1 MKKLFNLLMIA
12 LCVFA
17 TACSDDDDPKPVPL
31 SVNPAELTFAVEG
44 GSQEVTLSLAGA
56 IASPDK
62 DWCTAVVTE
71 SKAKITVTA
80 NEETQIRTAKV
91 TFTVGE
97 QKVNVTVTQS
107 GKEVVAE
114 ELTPE
119 KTEVNFEAAGGE
131 EAVKVT
137 ATAAFTAESSET
149 WLTATA
155 AADKV
160 TLKAAANTGEAR
172 SAKVTLKMG
181 EKMAEITV
189 NQAKGAPEEVN
200 YNSYIG
206 TWKVKGTGSTAEQ
219 QNEYTVIITAKEQ
232 GKTYDV
238 AGWCGNAVVQAYP
251 FEMEYQSDGSI
262 LVKGHQ
268 ELATVGEGDTRSVV
282 VVAGVIPVN
291 GGYSLIKSAEI
302 ESGKTKG
309 YTAFVGKYNGTE
321 LKMIGQEVTLTGGA
335 KYTFGA
341 LKYYLYQ
348 FNPDPEKV
356 GFYSLKEDDGYA
368 WDVVMTKI
376 SNNTSSMSVRH
387 DGFPTIGEFAN
398 SALAY

>member
-17 TACSDDDDPKPVPL
+17 TACSDDDDSKPLPL
-31 SVNPAELTFAVEG
+31 SVNPTELTFAVEG
-44 GSQEVTLSLAGA
+44 GSQDVTLSLAGA

-181 EKMAEITV
+181 EKVAETTV
-189 NQAKGAPEEVN
+189 NQAAPKVITYED
-200 YNSYIG
+200 YLG
-206 TWKVKGTGSTAEQ
+206 TWTVTSSMLEQGDYTIVVSQKVAGES
-219 QNEYTVIITAKEQ
+219 YTVTGW
-232 GKTYDV
+232 GK
-238 AGWCGNAVVQAYP
+238 
-251 FEMEYQSDGSI
+251 
-262 LVKGHQ
+262 
-268 ELATVGEGDTRSVV
+268 SVV
-282 VVAGVIPVN
+282 ATDPKYAFTMQYVANQHAIAIYTEQSLGTYTDADDITYPVHLTGLIP
-291 GGYSLIKSAEI
+291 
-302 ESGKTKG
+302 
-309 YTAFVGKYNGTE
+309 YNGSYSYVTTTNPTACMAGILNGNKVE
-321 LKMIGQEVTLTGGA
+321 WVGQEVSIGTAGT
-335 KYTFGA
+335 KYTYAGFCYFIEDAKGD
-341 LKYYLYQ
+341 YLN
-348 FNPDPEKV
+348 FKIDWPFAGNP
-356 GFYSLKEDDGYA
+356 
-368 WDVVMTKI
+368 VMTKV
-376 SNNTSSMSVRH
+376 SS
-387 DGFPTIGEFAN
+387 N
-398 SALAY
+398 SASVKAAVNGNLVSKSAIEAIAE

>member
-17 TACSDDDDPKPVPL
+17 TACSDDDDSKPLPL
-31 SVNPAELTFAVEG
+31 SVNPTELTFAVEG
-44 GSQEVTLSLAGA
+44 GSQDVTLSLAGA

-181 EKMAEITV
+181 EKVAEITV
-189 NQAKGAPEEVN
+189 NQAAPKVITYED
-200 YNSYIG
+200 YLG
-206 TWKVKGTGSTAEQ
+206 TWTVTSSMLEQGDYTIVVSQKVAGES
-219 QNEYTVIITAKEQ
+219 YTVTGW
-232 GKTYDV
+232 GK
-238 AGWCGNAVVQAYP
+238 
-251 FEMEYQSDGSI
+251 
-262 LVKGHQ
+262 
-268 ELATVGEGDTRSVV
+268 SVV
-282 VVAGVIPVN
+282 ATDPKYAFTMQYVANQHAIAIYTEQSLGTYTDADDITYPVHLTGLIP
-291 GGYSLIKSAEI
+291 
-302 ESGKTKG
+302 
-309 YTAFVGKYNGTE
+309 YNGSYSYVTTTNPSPCMAGILNGNKVE
-321 LKMIGQEVTLTGGA
+321 WVGQEVSIGTAGT
-335 KYTFGA
+335 KYTYAGFCYFIEDAKGD
-341 LKYYLYQ
+341 YLN
-348 FNPDPEKV
+348 FKIDWPFAGNP
-356 GFYSLKEDDGYA
+356 
-368 WDVVMTKI
+368 VMTKV
-376 SNNTSSMSVRH
+376 SS
-387 DGFPTIGEFAN
+387 N
-398 SALAY
+398 SASVKAAVNGNLVSKSAVEAIAE

>member
-181 EKMAEITV
+181 EKVAEITV
-189 NQAKGAPEEVN
+189 NQAAPKVITYED
-200 YNSYIG
+200 YLG
-206 TWKVKGTGSTAEQ
+206 TWTVTSSMLEQGDYTIVVSQKVAGES
-219 QNEYTVIITAKEQ
+219 YTVTGW
-232 GKTYDV
+232 GK
-238 AGWCGNAVVQAYP
+238 
-251 FEMEYQSDGSI
+251 
-262 LVKGHQ
+262 
-268 ELATVGEGDTRSVV
+268 SVV
-282 VVAGVIPVN
+282 ATDPKYAFTMQYVANQHAIAIYTEQSLGTYTDADDITYPVHLTGLIP
-291 GGYSLIKSAEI
+291 
-302 ESGKTKG
+302 
-309 YTAFVGKYNGTE
+309 YNGSYSYVTTTNPTACMAGILNGNKVE
-321 LKMIGQEVTLTGGA
+321 WVGQEVSIGTAGT
-335 KYTFGA
+335 KYTYAGFCYFIEDAKGD
-341 LKYYLYQ
+341 YLN
-348 FNPDPEKV
+348 FKIDWPFAGNP
-356 GFYSLKEDDGYA
+356 
-368 WDVVMTKI
+368 VMTKV
-376 SNNTSSMSVRH
+376 SS
-387 DGFPTIGEFAN
+387 N
-398 SALAY
+398 SASVKAAVNGNLVSKSAIEAIAE

>member
-31 SVNPAELTFAVEG
+31 SVNPTELTFAVEG

-97 QKVNVTVTQS
+97 QNVNVTVTQS

-189 NQAKGAPEEVN
+189 NQAAPKVITYED
-200 YNSYIG
+200 YLG
-206 TWKVKGTGSTAEQ
+206 TWTVTSSMLEQGDYTIVVSQKVAGES
-219 QNEYTVIITAKEQ
+219 YTVTGW
-232 GKTYDV
+232 GK
-238 AGWCGNAVVQAYP
+238 
-251 FEMEYQSDGSI
+251 
-262 LVKGHQ
+262 
-268 ELATVGEGDTRSVV
+268 SVV
-282 VVAGVIPVN
+282 ATDPKYAFTMQYVASQHAIAIYTEQSLGTYTDANDITYPVHLTGVIP
-291 GGYSLIKSAEI
+291 
-302 ESGKTKG
+302 
-309 YTAFVGKYNGTE
+309 YNGAYSYVTTTSPSACMAGILNGNKVE
-321 LKMIGQEVTLTGGA
+321 WVGQEVSIGTAGT
-335 KYTFGA
+335 KYTYAGFCYFIENADGD
-341 LKYYLYQ
+341 YLN
-348 FNPDPEKV
+348 FKVDWPFAGNP
-356 GFYSLKEDDGYA
+356 
-368 WDVVMTKI
+368 VMTKV
-376 SNNTSSMSVRH
+376 ST
-387 DGFPTIGEFAN
+387 N
-398 SALAY
+398 SASVKAAVNGNQVSKSAVEAIAE